1 MQRGLD
7 VGLQLGLVVFGD
19 QDVVPASQAYLTG
32 QVALGEEGV
41 PRNNLATQGEH
52 VQQLQGGL
60 VFVGR
65 GRDTD
70 LGQDGGGG
78 RDEGT
83 EQVDAGGLSVGRAL
97 EDLAVQRDGLPT
109 VLEAALQPQ
118 AEGLLE
124 GVDVQAAEESGEGGL
139 GGGLLAAETQGVGQG
154 EAVVTAELGDS
165 LQTVAAAED
174 GEGGQGEDGGQGM
187 ASATGFA
194 GIGDQGEGLDQG

>member
-1 MQRGLD
+1 LQRGLD
-7 VGLQLGLVVFGD
+7 VGLQLGLIVLGD
-19 QDVVPASQAYLTG
+19 QDVVPAGQAYSAG
-32 QVALGEEGV
+32 QVALGEDGIA
-41 PRNNLATQGEH
+41 RDNLATQGEH

-70 LGQDGGGG
+70 LGQDSGGG

-83 EQVDAGGLSVGRAL
+83 QQVDAGGLAVRRAL

-109 VLEAALQPQ
+109 VLQAALQPQ
-118 AEGLLE
+118 AEGILE
-124 GVDVQAAEESGEGGL
+124 GVDVQAAEEAGEGGL
-139 GGGLLAAETQGVGQG
+139 GGGLLAAEPQGVGQG
-154 EAVVTAELGDS
+154 EAVVTAELGDG
-165 LQTVAAAED
+165 LQAFATAED

-194 GIGDQGEGLDQG
+194 GIRDQGEGLDQG